1 LARFKELNMEKIV
14 VGRHKEKEKLTD
26 ALSSHRSELI
36 AVYGRR
42 RIGKTYLIREFYAKN
57 MVLSV
62 TGLSEANK
70 TRQIKN
76 FAMKLNEVYGE
87 FQTAKYPSDWLEV
100 FARVKQYLESLRKTT
115 KKKVLFIDEFPW
127 FDSQRSGFLA
137 AFENFWNDY
146 CTTRQDLVV
155 VICGSAASY
164 MVKNIIFNK
173 RGLNKRIT
181 KTIKL
186 NPFNLQETQAF
197 FQYKK
202 MPIEKMELLKIYM
215 AFGGIAEYLE
225 NIQKGESSVLAIDR
239 MCFQDGAYLE
249 NEFEEVF
256 KSLFEENSYHHQ
268 IMIALSKN
276 NKRGIRREILLQEL
290 QISSGGRFSDALDDL
305 IHSGFVLKYQAY
317 SSNRKITLYKIYDEF
332 CLFYLQFMK
341 KYKGSKWTEI
351 YQKQEY
357 ISWCGYAFETICLKH
372 SLALKKGLKC
382 DQIRSENYAWSN
394 ANAQIDLVIDRD
406 DNIVDL
412 CEIKFS
418 NDEISIDEE
427 YLRKLRKKE
436 NEFRASTRTKKSIQT
451 ILISTWGVKENQYSS
466 AIVTKN
472 LTVDCLFLQNE

>member
-1 LARFKELNMEKIV
+1 MEKIV

-26 ALSSHRSELI
+26 ALTSHRSELI

-42 RIGKTYLIREFYAKN
+42 RIGKTYLIREFYEKHL
-57 MVLSV
+57 VFSV
-62 TGLSEANK
+62 TGLSEVNK

-76 FAMKLNEVYGE
+76 FMMKLNDIYGGNRNE
-87 FQTAKYPSDWLEV
+87 KYPSDWLEV
-100 FARVKQYLESLRKTT
+100 FAYLKQYLESLRKTT

-164 MVKNIIFNK
+164 MVKKIIFNK

-197 FQYKK
+197 FRYKK

-276 NKRGIRREILLQEL
+276 NKRGIRRETLLQEL
-290 QISSGGRFSDALDDL
+290 QISSGGRFSDSLDDL
-305 IHSGFVLKYQAY
+305 INSGFVLKYQAY
-317 SSNRKITLYKIYDEF
+317 YANRKTTLYKIYDEF

-341 KYKGSKWTEI
+341 KHKGSKWTDV

-357 ISWCGYAFETICLKH
+357 ITWCGYAFETICLKH
-372 SLALKKGLKC
+372 TFALKKALKC
-382 DQIRSENYAWSN
+382 DQIKSENYAWSN

-406 DNIVDL
+406 DNIVNL

-418 NDEISIDEE
+418 NDEISINEE
-427 YLRKLRKKE
+427 YLQKLRKKE
-436 NEFRASTRTKKSIQT
+436 NEFRNSTRTKKSLQT
-451 ILISTWGVKENQYSS
+451 VMISTWGANKNEFSS
-466 AIVTKN
+466 AILTKN
-472 LTVDCLFLQNE
+472 LNADCLFTADE